1 MAMSQTLAETYPNP
15 DQSALAKIGKSVA
28 KRLSANPAV
37 ARLPSDQLE
46 IHSVHDFL
54 TAAEC
59 ARMCELIDQV
69 ARPSD
74 LYDHGYGADYRTSA
88 SGDVDRTDPL
98 VRTIEAR
105 IDRLLGIPHL
115 YGEPLQGQRY
125 LPGQQFKQ
133 HYDWFYTKAPY
144 WADEAGRGGQ
154 RCYTA
159 MAYLSE
165 VEEGGSTDFTHID
178 LSIPP
183 QTGTLIVWN
192 NATPAGY
199 PSEASMHAGTPV
211 LRGAKY
217 VITKWYRTR
226 RFG

>member
-1 MAMSQTLAETYPNP
+1 MSQSRAATYPNP
-15 DQSALAKIGKSVA
+15 DKAALARAGKVA
-28 KRLSANPAV
+28 GRRLAVQPAV
-37 ARLPSDQLE
+37 ERIPTDQLE
-46 IHSVHDFL
+46 IYGVVNFL
-54 TAAEC
+54 SPAEC
-59 ARMCELIDQV
+59 AGMCALIDRV

-74 LYDHGYGADYRTSA
+74 IYDHGYGSDYRTSA
-88 SGDVDRTDPL
+88 SGDVDRADPL

-105 IDRLLGIPHL
+105 IDQLLGIPHL

-133 HYDWFYTKAPY
+133 HYDWFYTKADY
-144 WADEAGRGGQ
+144 WSSEARRGGQ

-159 MAYLSE
+159 MAYLNE
-165 VEEGGSTDFTHID
+165 VEEGGSTDFTHAG

-183 QTGTLIVWN
+183 QTGTLLVWN
-192 NATPAGY
+192 NATAEGDPCEGT
-199 PSEASMHAGTPV
+199 MHAGTQV
-211 LRGAKY
+211 IRGAKY